1 AVHDLRSRP
10 GPGDGLAPAG
20 PATRVTKL
28 AAAAAAGV
36 RDAGDRAGAGLLRS
50 PGQRGDRTRIRRVH
64 GPLPAAAALAR
75 RRMDRRRTWR
85 DVEPPLV
92 PRLRVGLQRAAA
104 GTCAAARLG

>member
-1 AVHDLRSRP
+1 RRRLGLPRQERAPGRVAAVADDRAQPLADAAAVHDLRSRP

-64 GPLPAAAALAR
+64 GPLPAAAAL
-75 RRMDRRRTWR
+75 
-85 DVEPPLV
+85 
-92 PRLRVGLQRAAA
+92 
-104 GTCAAARLG
+104 